1 MSSGVLGLII
11 FNRGIIPI
19 AYTGIVGGAPAPFVV
34 PSDDEIQLL
43 QVQIGV
49 MTHCIN
55 SHALVGINHDIVE
68 DRRTI
73 RSASARSIALV
84 DSSSNIMI
92 SNLMT
97 ESMAFPTILCRTSPT
112 PIGLTAGFLS

>member
-1 MSSGVLGLII
+1 MLALGPATTLTCLGYVPTLGPHGPMVSHQRRSSSSSPAKATCFIVMSSGVLGLII

-19 AYTGIVGGAPAPFVV
+19 AYTGIVGGGARAPFVV

-55 SHALVGINHDIVE
+55 SHALVGIN
-68 DRRTI
+68 T
-73 RSASARSIALV
+73 
-84 DSSSNIMI
+84 
-92 SNLMT
+92 
-97 ESMAFPTILCRTSPT
+97 
-112 PIGLTAGFLS
+112 

>member
-1 MSSGVLGLII
+1 MLALGPATTLTRLGYVPTLGPHGSMVSHQRHSSSSSPAKATCFIVMSSGVLGLII

-55 SHALVGINHDIVE
+55 SHALVGIN
-68 DRRTI
+68 T
-73 RSASARSIALV
+73 
-84 DSSSNIMI
+84 
-92 SNLMT
+92 
-97 ESMAFPTILCRTSPT
+97 
-112 PIGLTAGFLS
+112 

>member
-1 MSSGVLGLII
+1 MVSHQRRSSSSSPAKATCFIVMSSGVLGLII

-19 AYTGIVGGAPAPFVV
+19 AYTGIAGGAPAPFVV

-55 SHALVGINHDIVE
+55 SHALVGINTWYCGGSEDHSVCIRQEHSIGRLFIKDHD
-68 DRRTI
+68 
-73 RSASARSIALV
+73 
-84 DSSSNIMI
+84 
-92 SNLMT
+92 
-97 ESMAFPTILCRTSPT
+97 F
-112 PIGLTAGFLS
+112 